1 MADKLVS
8 RKTGKLAK
16 KVGFNW
22 KCTDYVDI
30 EVRTGNLSKDYEPDG
45 FTNSFIGKDSK
56 GFTLPTQTK
65 LHKFLMDMGYYIQ
78 IKKHFTCYAYQ
89 VLKYNEYE
97 DGNEL
102 VVDEEHADF
111 VSYELALEDGLFQTL
126 ELIKV

>member
-1 MADKLVS
+1 
-8 RKTGKLAK
+8 
-16 KVGFNW
+16 
-22 KCTDYVDI
+22 
-30 EVRTGNLSKDYEPDG
+30 
-45 FTNSFIGKDSK
+45 
-56 GFTLPTQTK
+56 
-65 LHKFLMDMGYYIQ
+65 MGYYIQ